1 MRLACLFVL
10 LLMIPL
16 PLRAAPAVTCHCFQ
30 DRAYDPQRPTA
41 ADAYFLATLQNSL
54 YAAVSGTDKR
64 AVVKA
69 KMGGA
74 AGDELW
80 VRWALT
86 APGQTSQAEVDTLR
100 DAGHSWRKVARQLHL
115 PLDRFDP
122 ALTKGLL
129 RDAPTAELAALV
141 VDTVLRTRLGATAEA
156 LARLRRDGADDRQ
169 TIAAVFLAR
178 RSGGAPHDWLA
189 AVQRGRGSWS
199 GLLLRAGVEAGTVET
214 ALAGLLHN

>member
-1 MRLACLFVL
+1 MRLSL
-10 LLMIPL
+10 LLLLVLIPL
-16 PLRAAPAVTCHCFQ
+16 PLLAAPAVTCHCFQ
-30 DRAYDPQRPTA
+30 DRAFDPQRPQA

-54 YAAVSGTDKR
+54 FAAVSGTDKR
-64 AVVKA
+64 AVVQA
-69 KMGGA
+69 KMAGA

-86 APGQTSQAEVDTLR
+86 APGQTSQAEVDALR
-100 DAGHSWRKVARQLHL
+100 DAGRSWREVARQLHL

-129 RDAPTAELAALV
+129 RGAQTAELAALV
-141 VDTVLRTRLGATAEA
+141 VDAVLRTRLGATAES

-178 RSGGAPHDWLA
+178 RSGGAPHGWLA
-189 AVQRGRGSWS
+189 AVQQRGESWS